1 MHRSSF
7 RVSRF
12 CRCRK
17 ALFLMLPQSF
27 CTNLRKYSPRN
38 VPETVAVLRQR
49 RCRLHVSLERRDHPR
64 QVLHSRRRSSPASA
78 PALPR
83 ATPAAAAAAA
93 AAANDAD
100 TVPDRRL
107 GIQQAPRRS
116 RRRRSTENRLSRV
129 T

>member
-1 MHRSSF
+1 MHRSPF

-12 CRCRK
+12 CRQRT

-38 VPETVAVLRQR
+38 VPETIAVLRQR
-49 RCRLHVSLERRDHPR
+49 RCRLHVSLEQRDHPR

-83 ATPAAAAAAA
+83 ATPAAAAA